1 MRPPYTHSLRQN
13 GKLKEHQE
21 KDLHPTAKEDRS
33 MPGSVT
39 LYLRKN
45 PGIRDT
51 ETALERKSQAEA

>member
-1 MRPPYTHSLRQN
+1 MSPPYTHSLRQN

-21 KDLHPTAKEDRS
+21 KDLHPTAEEDRS
-33 MPGSVT
+33 EPGSVT

-45 PGIRDT
+45 PGIRDA